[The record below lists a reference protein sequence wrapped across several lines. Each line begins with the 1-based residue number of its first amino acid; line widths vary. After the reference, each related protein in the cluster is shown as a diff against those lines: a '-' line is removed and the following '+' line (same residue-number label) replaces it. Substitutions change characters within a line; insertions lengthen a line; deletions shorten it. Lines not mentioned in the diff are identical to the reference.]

1 MAKRLCAVLGA
12 SGIVSQRLQQR
23 LVNHPWFEL
32 AAVCGGPDTAG
43 KALHAIEWKLEQKR
57 PDISDITV
65 LDLAD
70 SKISNTLLA
79 LGVSIV
85 FSAIPSEIAQDV
97 EPMLAESGFAVFSN
111 ASAYRR
117 VDGIPLVIAEINP
130 QHMEHFAVDGLPM
143 VCSTNCT
150 LIPMAMPL
158 APLSKLL
165 GIKSV
170 TMRSEQALSGAG
182 WRLLFD
188 ENALAGVVDPE
199 IPDEATKTASELR
212 YVFGK
217 TSDEPSRKNPKS
229 SVHIT
234 NASIDTDIKCQRV
247 SRKDGHQVFV
257 TVKLLNPTTISEV
270 KLLMSTFHST
280 PQLLNLPSA
289 PTNPIQLVEQIDT
302 TAHLWADGEN
312 FPQDVE
318 PSKNLRAGMA
328 VTVGNIELIKPD
340 LLSFEAYSHNTI
352 RGAAGGVVLLAEF
365 ALSEGYLD

>member
-23 LVNHPWFEL
+23 LVNHAWFEL

-43 KALHAIEWKLEQKR
+43 KALHTIEWKLEQER

-70 SKISNTLLA
+70 SKICNTLLD

-158 APLSKLL
+158 ASLSELL

-170 TMRSEQALSGAG
+170 SMRSEQALSGAG

-188 ENALAGVVDPE
+188 ENALSGIVDPE
-199 IPDEATKTASELR
+199 IADEARKTANELR

-217 TSDEPSRKNPKS
+217 TNDEPSRKNPKS

-234 NASIDTDIKCQRV
+234 NASIDTEINCQRV

-257 TVKLLNPTTISEV
+257 TVKLLNPTTLSEV
-270 KLLMSTFHST
+270 KMLMSTF
-280 PQLLNLPSA
+280 
-289 PTNPIQLVEQIDT
+289 QLVKQ
-302 TAHLWADGEN
+302 A
-312 FPQDVE
+312 V
-318 PSKNLRAGMA
+318 NL
-328 VTVGNIELIKPD
+328 
-340 LLSFEAYSHNTI
+340 TI
-352 RGAAGGVVLLAEF
+352 HKLKKK
-365 ALSEGYLD
+365 

>member
-32 AAVCGGPDTAG
+32 AAICGGPETAG
-43 KALHAIEWKLEQKR
+43 KPLNSIQWRLEQER
-57 PDISDITV
+57 PNLAEITV
-65 LDLAD
+65 LDL
-70 SKISNTLLA
+70 SNSNICKQLLD

-97 EPMLAESGFAVFSN
+97 EPMLAECGFAVFSN
-111 ASAYRR
+111 ASTYRR

-130 QHMEHFAVDGLPM
+130 QHMEHFAIDGLPLA
-143 VCSTNCT
+143 CSTNCT
-150 LIPMAMPL
+150 LIPLAMPL

-188 ENALAGVVDPE
+188 EEALAGSVDPE
-199 IPDEATKTASELR
+199 IPDEARKTATELR
-212 YVFGK
+212 YVFGQ
-217 TSDEPSRKNPKS
+217 TIDEPSRKNPKS
-229 SVHIT
+229 SVHIA
-234 NASIDTDIKCQRV
+234 NASIDTDIVCQRV
-247 SRKDGHQVFV
+247 SRKDGHHVFV
-257 TVKLLNPTTISEV
+257 TVKLLNPTTLAEV
-270 KLLMSTFHST
+270 KLLMSSFHAI

-289 PTNPIQLVEQIDT
+289 PTNPIQLVEKIDT
-302 TAHLWADGEN
+302 NAHLWADGDS
-312 FPQDVE
+312 FPKEVE
-318 PSKNLRAGMA
+318 PSSDLRAGMA
-328 VTVGNIELIKPD
+328 ITVGNVELIEPD
-340 LLSFEAYSHNTI
+340 VLSFEAFSHNTI